1 MKTYDRFGRLLGQTD
16 TLTPIDVT
24 AQTISTGAIPDS
36 SGWGAPLAPITVNA
50 FSASAAPAWYDS
62 LLKPPTIYY
71 VGAGL
76 AFLAWLLNERPARR

>member
-1 MKTYDRFGRLLGQTD
+1 MRTFDARGRLLGD
-16 TLTPIDVT
+16 SSLTPVDVT
-24 AQTISTGAIPDS
+24 ASYIDNT
-36 SGWGAPLAPITVNA
+36 PLAPITVTATNP
-50 FSASAAPAWYDS
+50 AAPAWYDS